1 MACMMVRIFCPD
13 QIVLN
18 ALLDVI
24 KAHYFYFTLLVYP
37 QRSCNSRF
45 IPWRLFGRAIKY
57 VTSFIAFIAISTA
70 ANAEHHS
77 DAKSGKPERVV
88 AIFADQCFR
97 LS

>member
-1 MACMMVRIFCPD
+1 MKIHHF
-13 QIVLN
+13 
-18 ALLDVI
+18 
-24 KAHYFYFTLLVYP
+24 FFTLLVYP
-37 QRSCNSRF
+37 QRSCHSRS
-45 IPWRLFGRAIKY
+45 IPWELFVGGIKY